1 MFRQSWY
8 LRCYKK
14 VNTSKNSTIVQL
26 KNIDASVLLINSS
39 LISCKGHAIA
49 VRRRSS
55 SNEWLKIRA
64 RSNFLLHRLFLLHL
78 LVFTASVQML
88 KLLLLNAGLD
98 HISIRIALVLDQ
110 MIMLLMKKR
119 ILCYCICESNTPS
132 LQRWRVDDTCVKT
145 KKNSLPVDDIW
156 LCLNGRQFPGY
167 WGQAA
172 GTWESEPCECES
184 LWLKEGA
191 TFFC

>member
-132 LQRWRVDDTCVKT
+132 LCENEEELTAGRWHLTVSKWKT
-145 KKNSLPVDDIW
+145 ISGLLRPS
-156 LCLNGRQFPGY
+156 GRH
-167 WGQAA
+167 
-172 GTWESEPCECES
+172 
-184 LWLKEGA
+184 LRIGA
-191 TFFC
+191 MRMWIIMT